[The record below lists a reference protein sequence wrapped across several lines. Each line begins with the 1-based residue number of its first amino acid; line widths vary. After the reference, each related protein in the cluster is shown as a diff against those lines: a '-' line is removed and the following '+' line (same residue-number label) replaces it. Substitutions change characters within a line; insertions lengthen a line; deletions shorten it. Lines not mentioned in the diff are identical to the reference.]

1 MASSPDLPADAS
13 DQGVTLPSPAEAC
26 RLAVNLAGR
35 TGWKLI
41 PVQESKQPRVKGWD
55 KLATSDPEELRKLWR
70 RFPDPL
76 IGIATGVASGVWVL
90 DIDVKHQTAIDW
102 WQAHNH
108 LLLPTRAYRT
118 RSGGFHCY
126 YTGADGLRNSVGRPV
141 HGIDVR
147 GDGGYAVFWFAAG
160 LECLDDSPP
169 APWPAWLR
177 RRVAPPVVAAGRG
190 PMVYQGDPD
199 AGLRG
204 LLDKVASAAEG
215 ERNQLL
221 FWAAC
226 RLFSKGLKAGEV
238 EGLLLPIAINTGL
251 ADPEA
256 RRTIASAAQ
265 QA

>member
-1 MASSPDLPADAS
+1 MARNIART
-13 DQGVTLPSPAEAC
+13 QGWRVF
-26 RLAVNLAGR
+26 
-35 TGWKLI
+35 
-41 PVQESKQPRVKGWD
+41 PVQADKRPRLKEWD
-55 KLATSDPEELRKLWR
+55 KRASCDADEITALWR
-70 RFPDPL
+70 QCPDPL
-76 IGIATGVASGVWVL
+76 IGVVTGASSGIWVL
-90 DIDVKHQTAIDW
+90 DIDIDHPEAVDW

-126 YTGADGLRNSVGRPV
+126 YTGADGLRNSAGRPV
-141 HGIDVR
+141 RGVDVR
-147 GDGGYAVFWFAAG
+147 GDGGYVVFWFAAG
-160 LECLDDSPP
+160 LECLDHSPP

-177 RRVAPPVVAAGRG
+177 RRVAPPVAAPQSG
-190 PMVYQGDPD
+190 PVVYHGDPD

-204 LLDKVASAAEG
+204 LLDKVAGAAEG

-226 RLFSKGLKAGEV
+226 RLFGKGLKTGEV
-238 EGLLLPIAINTGL
+238 EGLLVPVAVNAGL

-265 QA
+265 RAG